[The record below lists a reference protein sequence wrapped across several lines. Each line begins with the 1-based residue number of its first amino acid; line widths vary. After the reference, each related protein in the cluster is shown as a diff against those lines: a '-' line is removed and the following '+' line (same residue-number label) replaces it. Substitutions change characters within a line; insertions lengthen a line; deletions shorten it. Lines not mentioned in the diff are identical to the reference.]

1 MNKRETLSSRL
12 GFLLLSVGCAVG
24 LGNVWRFP
32 FVTGKYGGGMFVLLY
47 LLFLLLLGFPL
58 LTAELAIGRA
68 GRGNLISS
76 SVRLAEKNTLW
87 RRIFQAAFAGN
98 LLLMMYY
105 TVVTGWLLAYT
116 AAFFD
121 NAIMNSGD
129 PGAFFGALVA
139 SPGRSSL
146 DMVLAVALSAVVCGA
161 GLRSG
166 VERTV
171 KVMML
176 LLFCL
181 ITALAVRSLLL
192 PGAAEGVKFYLR
204 PDFNKFTANLGETLY
219 AAMGQAFLD
228 RKSVG

>member
-1 MNKRETLSSRL
+1 MKKRETLSSRM

-47 LLFLLLLGFPL
+47 LLFLLILGFPL

-76 SVRLAEKNTLW
+76 SGRLAGKNTPW
-87 RRIFQAAFAGN
+87 PKIMTAAFAGN

-121 NAIMNSGD
+121 NSIMLAGD
-129 PGAFFGALVA
+129 PGAPSTWSSQ
-139 SPGRSSL
+139 SPFPPSS
-146 DMVLAVALSAVVCGA
+146 
-161 GLRSG
+161 
-166 VERTV
+166 
-171 KVMML
+171 
-176 LLFCL
+176 
-181 ITALAVRSLLL
+181 
-192 PGAAEGVKFYLR
+192 AAR
-204 PDFNKFTANLGETLY
+204 DC
-219 AAMGQAFLD
+219 AAAWNGPS
-228 RKSVG
+228 R